1 MNAIAFLQGSAFDE
15 FAEVDQQIGLRKTN
29 AIVQRILPRHG
40 IKAFGSSRKET
51 AAHEAGHAIIY
62 AAEGLPVAS
71 ISLSDIDVP
80 AGPFGVIPFCSGW
93 TECPNRHSLTP
104 LSPISDDERYLR
116 QTLSGWV
123 GEVFALK
130 SRKVRLGS
138 SLDERIAACM
148 LAGRIY
154 RRTGKPFES
163 VLAEQYAIIYATLRN
178 NSHIHKS
185 ITKTLMQQSVL
196 QTEELN
202 SLLSQVKP
210 LSKPSSIDY
219 DQAMDVASMLFLI
232 SRL

>member
-1 MNAIAFLQGSAFDE
+1 MNAIAFSNGTAFDE
-15 FAEVDQQIGLRKTN
+15 FADIDRQFALDMAN

-71 ISLSDIDVP
+71 ISLCNTNVP
-80 AGPFGVIPFCSGW
+80 VGTSGVIPFCSGW
-93 TECPNRHSLTP
+93 TECPNRQSLTP
-104 LSPISDDERYLR
+104 LSPIADDERYLR
-116 QTLSGWV
+116 QILSGWV
-123 GEVFALK
+123 GEVFSLR
-130 SRKVRLGS
+130 SQKVRRGS

-154 RRTGKPFES
+154 RRTGKQIEQ

-178 NSHIHKS
+178 NKLIHARL
-185 ITKTLMQQSVL
+185 TNALTQQSLL
-196 QTEELN
+196 QAEELN
-202 SLLSQVKP
+202 KLLSDVTP
-210 LSKPSSIDY
+210 LSQPRSIDY

>member
-1 MNAIAFLQGSAFDE
+1 MNAIAFSNGSALSE
-15 FAEVDQQIGLRKTN
+15 LAEIDQQFASDVTN

-80 AGPFGVIPFCSGW
+80 VGPFDVIPFCSGW

-104 LSPISDDERYLR
+104 LSPISDDKRYLR

-123 GEVFALK
+123 GEVFALTGK
-130 SRKVRLGS
+130 KVRSGS
-138 SLDERIAACM
+138 SLDERILACM

-154 RRTGKPFES
+154 QRTGQQIES
-163 VLAEQYAIIYATLRN
+163 VLVEQYAIIYATLRN
-178 NSHIHKS
+178 NSHIHKN
-185 ITKTLMQQSVL
+185 ITKALTQQSVL

-202 SLLSQVKP
+202 RLLSQVKP